1 MYCSSMG
8 LWIRKSIH
16 FVKSFIST
24 NITGGFIAISY
35 SYLSQIILFYANS
48 NNTTYYEMVFF
59 TLQVI
64 NLLSIKKCSKR
75 WTVRLHL
82 KYNNKTCFRYLR
94 NFFSFFEP
102 KSVWQKGELISLQE
116 IPLTW
121 ESVVALYC
129 IFMNIFLVFVPFP

>member
-1 MYCSSMG
+1 MYCSSVG
-8 LWIRKSIH
+8 SWIWKSIH

-35 SYLSQIILFYANS
+35 SCLSQLY
-48 NNTTYYEMVFF
+48 FF
-59 TLQVI
+59 TLTATTHRH
-64 NLLSIKKCSKR
+64 NLLWNGFLRYISIKKCSKR

-82 KYNNKTCFRYLR
+82 KDNNKTCFRYLR
-94 NFFSFFEP
+94 NFFSFFEQ